1 MSERDVLVVIP
12 TYNEREN
19 LRELLGGVREHAPG
33 ASVLVVDDGSPD
45 GTAAE
50 AQTLG
55 RNLGAIEVL
64 QRGRRLGI
72 GSAYR
77 EGFARGLASGYRR
90 FVSMD
95 GDLSHE
101 PRYLPALLAASE
113 RADVVIG
120 SRYLQGVSVVNWS
133 LRRLVLSVAANGY
146 ARAITGLPVRDC
158 TSGFQCFR
166 REVLEA
172 IDVERLRLSGYAFL
186 IELKYKAHRR
196 GFRLSEV
203 PIIFIDRRFG
213 LSKLG
218 LSSVVQGGWAVWA
231 LRLGLV

>member
-1 MSERDVLVVIP
+1 VSERDVLVVVP

-19 LRELLGGVREHAPG
+19 LRELLAGIREHAPG
-33 ASVLVVDDGSPD
+33 AGVLLVDDGSPD
-45 GTAAE
+45 GTAEE
-50 AQTLG
+50 AQALG
-55 RNLGAIEVL
+55 RELGAIEVL

-95 GDLSHE
+95 ADLSHE

-113 RADVVIG
+113 RAGVVIG
-120 SRYLQGVSVVNWS
+120 SRYLRGVSVVNWS
-133 LRRLVLSVAANGY
+133 LKRLVLSVAANGY
-146 ARAITGLPVRDC
+146 ARAVTGLPVRDC

-172 IDVERLRLSGYAFL
+172 IDVERLRFNGYAFL
-186 IELKYKAHRR
+186 IELKYKAYRR

-213 LSKLG
+213 MSKLG
-218 LSSVVQGGWAVWA
+218 LSNVAQSGWAVWA

>member
-1 MSERDVLVVIP
+1 MSERDVLVVVP

-19 LRELLGGVREHAPG
+19 LRELLAGIREHAPG
-33 ASVLVVDDGSPD
+33 AGVLLVDDGSPD
-45 GTAAE
+45 GTAEE
-50 AQTLG
+50 AQALG
-55 RNLGAIEVL
+55 RELGAIEVL

-95 GDLSHE
+95 ADLSHE

-120 SRYLQGVSVVNWS
+120 SRYLRGVSVVNWS
-133 LRRLVLSVAANGY
+133 LKRLVLSVAANGY
-146 ARAITGLPVRDC
+146 ARVVTGLPVRDC

-172 IDVERLRLSGYAFL
+172 IDVERLRFNGYAFL
-186 IELKYKAHRR
+186 IELKYKAYRR

-213 LSKLG
+213 MSKLG
-218 LSSVVQGGWAVWA
+218 LSNVAQSGWAVWA

>member
-1 MSERDVLVVIP
+1 MSERDVLVVVP

-19 LRELLGGVREHAPG
+19 LRELLAGIREHAPG
-33 ASVLVVDDGSPD
+33 AGVLLVDDGSPD
-45 GTAAE
+45 GTAEE
-50 AQTLG
+50 AQALG
-55 RNLGAIEVL
+55 RELGAIEVL

-95 GDLSHE
+95 ADLSHE
-101 PRYLPALLAASE
+101 PRYLPALLAGSE

-120 SRYLQGVSVVNWS
+120 SRYLRGVSVVNWS
-133 LRRLVLSVAANGY
+133 LKRLVLSVAANGY
-146 ARAITGLPVRDC
+146 ARAVTGLPVRDC

-172 IDVERLRLSGYAFL
+172 IDVERLRFNGYAFL

-213 LSKLG
+213 MSKLG
-218 LSSVVQGGWAVWA
+218 LSNVAQSGWAVWA

>member
-1 MSERDVLVVIP
+1 VTERDVLVVIP

-19 LRELLGGVREHAPG
+19 LRELLAGIREHAPG
-33 ASVLVVDDGSPD
+33 ASVLFVDDGSPD
-45 GTAAE
+45 GTAEEAE
-50 AQTLG
+50 ALG
-55 RNLGAIEVL
+55 RGLGGIEVL

-95 GDLSHE
+95 ADLSHE
-101 PRYLPALLAASE
+101 PRYLPAILAASE

-120 SRYLQGVSVVNWS
+120 SRYVRGVSVVNWS
-133 LRRLVLSVAANGY
+133 VKRLVLSVAANGY
-146 ARAITGLPVRDC
+146 ARAVTGLPVRDC

-172 IDVERLRLSGYAFL
+172 IHVERLRFNGYAFL

-213 LSKLG
+213 KSKLG
-218 LSSVVQGGWAVWA
+218 LSNVAQSGWAVWA

>member
-1 MSERDVLVVIP
+1 MSGRDVLVVIP

-19 LRELLGGVREHAPG
+19 LRELLAGIREHAPG
-33 ASVLVVDDGSPD
+33 AGVLLVDDGSPD
-45 GTAAE
+45 GTAEE
-50 AQTLG
+50 AQALG
-55 RNLGAIEVL
+55 RELGAIEVL

-95 GDLSHE
+95 ADLSHE

-120 SRYLQGVSVVNWS
+120 SRYVRGVSVVNWS
-133 LRRLVLSVAANGY
+133 VKRLVLSVAANGY
-146 ARAITGLPVRDC
+146 ARAVTGLPVRDC

-172 IDVERLRLSGYAFL
+172 IDVERLRFNGYAFL

-213 LSKLG
+213 MSKLG
-218 LSSVVQGGWAVWA
+218 LSNVAQSGWAVWA

>member
-1 MSERDVLVVIP
+1 LVVIP

-19 LRELLGGVREHAPG
+19 LRELLAGIREHAPG
-33 ASVLVVDDGSPD
+33 AGVLLVDDGSPD
-45 GTAAE
+45 GTAEE
-50 AQTLG
+50 AQALG
-55 RNLGAIEVL
+55 RELGAIEVL

-95 GDLSHE
+95 ADLSHE
-101 PRYLPALLAASE
+101 PRYLPALLAGTE

-120 SRYLQGVSVVNWS
+120 SRYLRGVSVVNWS
-133 LRRLVLSVAANGY
+133 HKRLVLSVAANGY
-146 ARAITGLPVRDC
+146 ARAVTGLPVRDC

-172 IDVERLRLSGYAFL
+172 IDVERLRFNGYAFL
-186 IELKYKAHRR
+186 IELKYKAYRR

-213 LSKLG
+213 MSKLG
-218 LSSVVQGGWAVWA
+218 LSNVAQSGWAVWA

>member
-1 MSERDVLVVIP
+1 MTERDVLVVIP

-19 LRELLGGVREHAPG
+19 LRELLAGVREHAPG
-33 ASVLVVDDGSPD
+33 ASVLFVDDGSPD
-45 GTAAE
+45 GTAEEAE
-50 AQTLG
+50 ALG
-55 RNLGAIEVL
+55 RGLGGIEVL

-95 GDLSHE
+95 ADLSHE
-101 PRYLPALLAASE
+101 PRYLPAILAASE

-120 SRYLQGVSVVNWS
+120 SRYVRGVSVVNWS
-133 LRRLVLSVAANGY
+133 VKRLVLSVAANGY
-146 ARAITGLPVRDC
+146 ARAVTGLPVRDC

-172 IDVERLRLSGYAFL
+172 IHVERLRFNGYAFL

-213 LSKLG
+213 KSKLG
-218 LSSVVQGGWAVWA
+218 LSNVAQSGWAVWA